1 MPYVSVDLTL
11 IIALWGALLSTALAI
26 REYVKDRPKVKLT
39 CQAGFVVPPAV
50 TFAEPEPEEV
60 LTITAVNVG
69 HRQVQISGMG
79 LSLSN
84 DMLQIALM
92 SINGDMPLPKLLTE
106 GESVSI
112 VLHMGGVIQDIEKA
126 RRENK
131 QDGILLQHA
140 YAEDSTGKKWTCS
153 LPKVLR
159 ERGYA

>member
-1 MPYVSVDLTL
+1 MDIPFVITTL
-11 IIALWGALLSTALAI
+11 LAIWGAVISTILLI
-26 REYVKDRPKVKLT
+26 REFSKDRIKVKLT

-60 LTITAVNVG
+60 LTITAINVG

-112 VLHMGGVIQDIEKA
+112 VLHMDGVIQDMEKA
-126 RRENK
+126 RRGNK
-131 QDGILLQHA
+131 QDGILLQYA
-140 YAEDSTGKKWTCS
+140 YAEDSTGRKWTCS